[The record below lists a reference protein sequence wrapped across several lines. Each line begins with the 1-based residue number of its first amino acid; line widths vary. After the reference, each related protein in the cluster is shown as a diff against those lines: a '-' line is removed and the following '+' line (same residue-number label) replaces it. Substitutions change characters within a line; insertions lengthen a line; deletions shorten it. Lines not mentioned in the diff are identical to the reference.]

1 MSETSEEKT
10 LPASEKKI
18 RDARK
23 KGQVLHSPDMVSGIV
38 VLFSTLFLFYVAPD
52 LQVKIDRLLD
62 EAAQIYTRPF
72 ADVWYR
78 LSTIAAD
85 ALLTTVLPILC
96 ITIAAILA
104 TNVAITRGFVFSA
117 KPLEPDFTR
126 INPASGLKRI
136 ASLKSVVDFGKALF
150 KVAALSIA
158 FAVVFHTGLG
168 ALFQSPACGF
178 GCLHATSLTML
189 KTIAAIAI
197 AAFIVM
203 GVVDVF
209 LQRWLF
215 MREMRMT
222 RSESKREHKDT
233 EGDPLIRQER
243 RKLARL
249 LGTTKT
255 GLSSAVLLIGEE
267 GEASVGI
274 RYVRGETPVPI
285 VVCRAT
291 GPGATSMRTQARS
304 RGIPFLADPDLATAL
319 AKTPVGTPVPDR
331 LFQDVANALVANGLI

>member
-18 RDARK
+18 RDARR

-38 VLFSTLFLFYVAPD
+38 VLFSTLFLFYVAPS
-52 LQVKIDRLLD
+52 LQVKTDRLLD
-62 EAAQIYTRPF
+62 EAAQIYTHPF

-104 TNVAITRGFVFSA
+104 TNVAITRGFVFSV
-117 KPLEPDFTR
+117 KPLEPDFAR

-136 ASLKSVVDFGKALF
+136 FSLKSVVDFGKALF
-150 KVAALSIA
+150 KVAALSVT
-158 FAVVFHTGLG
+158 FALVFHTGLR

-178 GCLHATSLTML
+178 ACLHATSLSIL
-189 KTIAAIAI
+189 KTIASIAI
-197 AAFIVM
+197 AAFLVM

-249 LGTTKT
+249 FGTTKT

-267 GEASVGI
+267 GSASVGI

-291 GPGATSMRTQARS
+291 GPATASMNAQARS
-304 RGIPFLADPDLATAL
+304 RGVPFLADPDLAEAL
-319 AKTPVGTPVPDR
+319 SKTPVGAPVPDR